1 LAQGLRALGLAPDP
15 DRERA
20 LLHYLTLLARWN
32 RVYNLTA
39 VDDPDAMV
47 QRHLL
52 DSLAA
57 VPLLRGG
64 TFVDVGSGAGLPGI
78 PLAIWMSDRHFTLL
92 DRSARK
98 TRFLTQ
104 VKIELRLDNVQVVH
118 ARVESWRPATGFD
131 GVLSRAFA
139 ALPDFVALAGHLAA
153 PRGTLYAFKGL
164 WPEPVTAP
172 LPVPYAV
179 CACNALTVPGDA
191 RHRHLV
197 EVRRQDA

>member
-1 LAQGLRALGLAPDP
+1 MGLEPDP
-15 DRERA
+15 DRAHA
-20 LLHYLTLLARWN
+20 LLRFLALLARWN

-57 VPLLRGG
+57 VPFLSGA
-64 TFVDVGSGAGLPGI
+64 TFLDVGSGAGLPGI
-78 PLAIWMSDRHFTLL
+78 PLAIWMPDRHFTLL

-118 ARVESWRPATGFD
+118 SRVESWRPAAGFTGAATPPRPAKPSWPSA
-131 GVLSRAFA
+131 GRPAPAPSPRASR
-139 ALPDFVALAGHLAA
+139 
-153 PRGTLYAFKGL
+153 
-164 WPEPVTAP
+164 
-172 LPVPYAV
+172 
-179 CACNALTVPGDA
+179 
-191 RHRHLV
+191 
-197 EVRRQDA
+197 

>member
-1 LAQGLRALGLAPDP
+1 LAQGLHALGLDPDP

-20 LLHYLTLLARWN
+20 LLRYLALLARWN

-39 VDDPDAMV
+39 VDDPDTMV
-47 QRHLL
+47 HRHLL
-52 DSLAA
+52 DSLA
-57 VPLLRGG
+57 VVGFLRGDA
-64 TFVDVGSGAGLPGI
+64 FVDVGSGAGLPGI
-78 PLAIWMSDRHFTLL
+78 PLAIWMPDRHFTLL

-104 VKIELRLDNVQVVH
+104 VKIELRLDNVEVVQS
-118 ARVESWRPATGFD
+118 RVETWRPVSGFD

-139 ALPDFVALAGHLAA
+139 ALPDFICRAGHLAA
-153 PRGTLYAFKGL
+153 PGGTLYAFKGS

-172 LPVPYAV
+172 LPAPYAI
-179 CACNALTVPGDA
+179 CACNALTIPGGA